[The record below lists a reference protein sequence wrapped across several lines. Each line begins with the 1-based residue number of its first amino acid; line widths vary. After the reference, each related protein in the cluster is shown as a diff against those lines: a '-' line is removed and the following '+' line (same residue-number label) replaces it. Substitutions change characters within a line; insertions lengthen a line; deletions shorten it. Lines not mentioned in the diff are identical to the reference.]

1 MLYLN
6 LAGRSWVLN
15 WPLKPDR
22 LEMMLQVAKPS
33 QQPGEGGG
41 AVLGS

>member
-1 MLYLN
+1 M
-6 LAGRSWVLN
+6 LN

-41 AVLGS
+41 AARAPDAFSEGA